1 MAEETP
7 PTDAPSVKESDTRS
21 SPLDDMAVPSAW
33 KDTIDGPPPTQ
44 QPQQRPMASSSTF
57 SPVVD
62 VSHGAENEHHSPQPS
77 VSSDV
82 YVGMGRRDVVTPPVT
97 HNTSASGGSGATTPQ
112 LSPSL
117 IANLRGTSSPSHSQV
132 SVGSAVNPSLMSAVL
147 SASSHKHYDLT
158 PVMRNTSDLY
168 CDAKGVNTTISG
180 SETMTI
186 TPSSQEGYLHGEHL
200 AFPSDLSRASLS
212 SGPPMPPL
220 QPVIH
225 RRNSSGNMQSLDSGS
240 ANEDDPSSFLQ
251 MDSIMPTG
259 LYRNEIEIPNEPV
272 QFPAARKY
280 YSFTTR
286 EQYEEACR
294 YADDSDDDLYIPSDS
309 DDDMVVAGKGLLP
322 RGLTPYAPRSRPA
335 NFDIEQLPEEEL
347 KRIFISRAEE
357 PPSQDQATDSAIP
370 LEQRIPSLRMA
381 NHLLNESTTSIS
393 YTDNEDE
400 DSVLR
405 LAPRNENDDAAS
417 LSSLGSNHR
426 MMDDDEDDEDMLVTQ
441 LRHRRKR
448 KQRKKEAQAQEWLQS
463 TVASANIAEAAS
475 SKFLTTTQPL
485 YKSVALHRPVSS
497 PAQVVPSPSRIEL

>member
-1 MAEETP
+1 MAEETSQ
-7 PTDAPSVKESDTRS
+7 TGGASVKEYTASTTPS
-21 SPLDDMAVPSAW
+21 DDMAVPSAW
-33 KDTIDGPPPTQ
+33 KDTIEGPPPTQ
-44 QPQQRPMASSSTF
+44 QQQRLMTF

-62 VSHGAENEHHSPQPS
+62 ASQGAEGNVSPPPS
-77 VSSDV
+77 VSTDAFIS
-82 YVGMGRRDVVTPPVT
+82 MGRRDVVTPPVT
-97 HNTSASGGSGATTPQ
+97 HNTSVLGGSGATTPQ

-147 SASSHKHYDLT
+147 AESSHKHYDLT

-168 CDAKGVNTTISG
+168 CDAKGVNTTVSG

-212 SGPPMPPL
+212 SGPSMPPL

-225 RRNSSGNMQSLDSGS
+225 RRNSSGNMQSADSGAS
-240 ANEDDPSSFLQ
+240 NEDDPSSFLQ
-251 MDSIMPTG
+251 MDSIMSTG

-272 QFPAARKY
+272 QFPGARKY

-294 YADDSDDDLYIPSDS
+294 YAEDSDDDLYIPSDS
-309 DDDMVVAGKGLLP
+309 DDDMAVGKGLLP

-347 KRIFISRAEE
+347 KRIFISRAESNE
-357 PPSQDQATDSAIP
+357 RLSEEAMDSSIP
-370 LEQRIPSLRMA
+370 LDQRIPSLRMA
-381 NHLLNESTTSIS
+381 NHLLNESTTSVS

-405 LAPRNENDDAAS
+405 LAPRNENDDAS
-417 LSSLGSNHR
+417 LSSFGSNHR
-426 MMDDDEDDEDMLVTQ
+426 RMDDDEDHDLLVAH
-441 LRHRRKR
+441 LRHHRKR
-448 KQRKKEAQAQEWLQS
+448 KQRQKEEQAQALEWLQS

-475 SKFLTTTQPL
+475 SKFLTTAPSL
-485 YKSVALHRPVSS
+485 HKGMALQRLVSS
-497 PAQVVPSPSRIEL
+497 PAQVAPPPARNEK